1 MKILINLEYIY
12 LTMVY
17 PTETTGACGLYELNL
32 FMIIDRQ
39 KLTGVYYYYESI
51 IWREDSFVMEY

>member
-1 MKILINLEYIY
+1 
-12 LTMVY
+12 MVY
-17 PTETTGACGLYELNL
+17 PTETTGPCGLYELNL